1 MNYKK
6 RILFIVILISI
17 SFQFLLYLNN
27 NQKSSLRFLV
37 WNIKDI
43 KVGKLISS
51 SFISGFFVSTLLNKT
66 VLTRRINEK
75 TNNENLNFKD
85 DEKLEFEDTNSKIE
99 MPPERN
105 LRDSQ
110 PTISVNYRVIK
121 NAENNNLDDEYIEN
135 KNYKDDWENID
146 NDW

>member
-105 LRDSQ
+105 LRDTQ

>member
-6 RILFIVILISI
+6 RILFIIILISI

-105 LRDSQ
+105 LRDTQ

>member
-99 MPPERN
+99 N
-105 LRDSQ
+105 
-110 PTISVNYRVIK
+110 IK
-121 NAENNNLDDEYIEN
+121 Q
-135 KNYKDDWENID
+135 
-146 NDW
+146 

>member
-1 MNYKK
+1 MNYRK

-105 LRDSQ
+105 LRDTQ

-135 KNYKDDWENID
+135 KNYKDDWDNID

>member
-1 MNYKK
+1 MNYRK

-105 LRDSQ
+105 LRDTQ